1 MSASWHWYAAG
12 KEPPQIETFNNG
24 VRAMERGALVISRKV
39 GQRMLIGD
47 GIEVEVR
54 SVKGHVVRLVVRA
67 PKDVRLL
74 RGELKEAA

>member
-1 MSASWHWYAAG
+1 
-12 KEPPQIETFNNG
+12 
-24 VRAMERGALVISRKV
+24 MERGSLTISRMV

-54 SVKGHVVRLVVRA
+54 AVKGRVVRLVVRA

-74 RGELKEAA
+74 RAELKEAA